1 MIVQADAIEWLN
13 GLEPH
18 SVDLIISS
26 PPYENARLYLEDGQ
40 NIGVARYPHEWVEWM
55 YQVYKASL
63 RVCRGLVAYV
73 VEGRTRNFE
82 YSATPILL
90 AAKLAMS
97 GITLRKPPIFHRVG
111 IAGSGGPDWLRND
124 YEFIIC
130 ATNGG
135 KLPWSCNTACGKPP
149 KYAPGGEMSY
159 RNAEGVRKNERHR
172 KQSCHRDPNGNKRN
186 DTYIEPKIANPG
198 NVVQRLYTAREV
210 ADFISE
216 FARDQSEIIHCKVGG
231 GVMGSKLCHENEA
244 PFPEKLAEFF
254 IKSFCPPGGVVA
266 DPFAGSGTTL
276 AVAERLGRVGV
287 GCDIRASQVNLT
299 QRRLQEV
306 RQ

>member
-26 PPYENARLYLEDGQ
+26 PPYENARLYLEDGEDVG
-40 NIGVARYPHEWVEWM
+40 IARKPDAWIDWM
-55 YQVYKASL
+55 THVYMASL

-149 KYAPGGEMSY
+149 KYAPGGAMSN
-159 RNAEGVRKNERHR
+159 RHADGQRKNARNKTTSR
-172 KQSCHRDPNGNKRN
+172 GYANG
-186 DTYIEPKIANPG
+186 DHATGGYTPPKISNPG
-198 NVVQRLYTAREV
+198 NAVQRLYTSREV

-254 IKSFCPPGGVVA
+254 IKSFCPPGGIVA